1 MTQTQT
7 IQAAQ
12 PVRRVY
18 VDAMKG
24 LGIILVVWGHFEEYY
39 RGTSPL
45 FNGTFECIYMFHMA
59 LFCMASG
66 LVGKLNLKKFIG
78 QQVWLYLISQAL
90 MMAFR
95 VVVMQE
101 DLAAG
106 AGGLV
111 GALLLPWRHM
121 WYLYALLFWELT
133 VPLLSLLRKKLGLA
147 GGLLGLGAA
156 VAVGLLAGRVEWPFA
171 LGRVFS
177 FYPFY
182 AIGVLFRPELD
193 RWFKA
198 TGKSLPVR
206 VILTGAA
213 AAVYGTW
220 LYKIFRL
227 PEPVYEG
234 PTIFHDAAYGAAYQM
249 ADRSLFYLVGTLTAL
264 ALITILGGSKTL
276 AGLGKRT
283 LPVYILHM
291 PVLAFLQQLGTFEP
305 PNTHGAWAVAGWV
318 LLTAGGAVC
327 FLSAKPVCAVCTG
340 VANLWYKTLPGLI
353 ARIGGGDGRKEP
365 PDAGQA

>member
-90 MMAFR
+90 MVAVR
-95 VVVMQE
+95 VVVMQDNIAAE
-101 DLAAG
+101 SGGWAG
-106 AGGLV
+106 AF
-111 GALLLPWRHM
+111 LLPWRQM

-133 VPLLSLLRKKLGLA
+133 VPLLSALRRRLGLW
-147 GGLLGLGAA
+147 GGVLGVGAA
-156 VAVGLLAGRVEWPFA
+156 LALGLLAGLREWPLA
-171 LGRVFS
+171 LDRVLA

-182 AIGVLFRPELD
+182 ALGVLFRPEID
-193 RWFKA
+193 RWFRA
-198 TGKSLPVR
+198 ARQARPVR
-206 VILTGAA
+206 PLLALALT
-213 AAVYGTW
+213 AVYGSW
-220 LYKIFRL
+220 FFKLCRL
-227 PEPVYEG
+227 SAPFFTAG
-234 PTIFHDAAYGAAYQM
+234 PIWQDRPYAAGYGM
-249 ADRSLFYLVGTLTAL
+249 GDRAVFYLTGILTAL
-264 ALITILGGSKTL
+264 ALLAVLGGSRPL
-276 AGLGKRT
+276 ASLGRRT
-283 LPVYILHM
+283 LPVFILHM
-291 PVLAFLQQLGTFEP
+291 PVLVFLQQLGTYEP
-305 PNTHGAWAVAGWV
+305 PKAHGTLAVLGWV
-318 LLTAGGAVC
+318 L
-327 FLSAKPVCAVCTG
+327 FLSGGTVCLLASGPVCAAFTG
-340 VANLWYKTLPGLI
+340 LANLWYKTLPGLA
-353 ARIGGGDGRKEP
+353 ARAKQP
-365 PDAGQA
+365 PAP